1 MEGDRKTY
9 VDTGKPR
16 PTLSIDY
23 FSAGAQSLTPDL
35 SLLLG
40 HEWAHW
46 LQGATR
52 KGVTPNAP
60 ISRDLGVHGFL
71 AMVTTQSH
79 LTGLEFQLQK

>member
-1 MEGDRKTY
+1 MFPVPSPGKMEGDRKTY

-40 HEWAHW
+40 HE
-46 LQGATR
+46 
-52 KGVTPNAP
+52 
-60 ISRDLGVHGFL
+60 
-71 AMVTTQSH
+71 
-79 LTGLEFQLQK
+79 